1 MTKNIVFYSNFCDY
15 SKSVVEKIS
24 KTPINQN
31 IMYVCVDDENIQ
43 LPNFITAVPT
53 VYLVEKKRIVVDE
66 DILSWIDEQINENN
80 KPKELKAYYG
90 ENDSGF
96 GACFSNLDNS
106 ESKPFISSSFTF
118 IGDEQSIT
126 TPSEDGSMNSN
137 NNMSSKSGLT
147 NEYEKL
153 QASRNNDFTGMQ
165 RR

>member
-1 MTKNIVFYSNFCDY
+1 M
-15 SKSVVEKIS
+15 
-24 KTPINQN
+24 
-31 IMYVCVDDENIQ
+31 
-43 LPNFITAVPT
+43 
-53 VYLVEKKRIVVDE
+53 
-66 DILSWIDEQINENN
+66 SWIDEQINENN

-96 GACFSNLDNS
+96 GSCFSNLDNS
-106 ESKPFISSSFTF
+106 ESEPFISSRFTF
-118 IGDEQSIT
+118 IGDEQSI

-153 QASRNNDFTGMQ
+153 QASRNNDFAGMQ